1 MNQVDARS
9 IRSIR
14 RRLLMLLL
22 RSFGIVVFLTVVL
35 ILIAAG
41 AVITRNTGTNPF
53 YRSPTAII
61 LETYYL
67 GHGSWQGVEAVLE
80 ERTNTSIRALR
91 PDWERTI
98 LLDASE
104 KVILDHGSAISPLV
118 GLVYSPEKDEIGLPL
133 VINGSLVG
141 TLLTDRGTLPRPFQL
156 IFYLIG
162 PTAVISVLLGI
173 LTLIIGLL
181 LMRRMINPLSE
192 VIAAA
197 QTVSQGDLTAR
208 VPVHARH
215 DDISALSDHFNHMAD
230 ELERSDRQRRN
241 LLADIAH
248 ELRTPITILRGR
260 LEGILDGVYPPDE
273 AHIAPALEETYL
285 LERLVEDLR
294 LLALAE
300 ANQLRFELKP
310 LRLTE
315 LAKTTLGL
323 FSAQAGERNIN
334 LRLEADAD
342 LPEVM
347 VDPQR
352 FQQVIG
358 NLIDNALRYTS
369 EGSSIDVAI
378 HNRGTGVE
386 LSVADDGPGVP
397 EAELPYVFDRLW
409 RGEKSRARS
418 TGGVGLGLSI
428 ALPATAHHVDSRC
441 RYCYP
446 SKLKQLRGSFTQK
459 IKNGVLMGEDNWG
472 LLG

>member
-1 MNQVDARS
+1 MNQADANS
-9 IRSIR
+9 IQSIR
-14 RRLLMLLL
+14 RRLLLLLL
-22 RSFGIVVFLTVVL
+22 RAFGIVVFLTVLL
-35 ILIAAG
+35 ILIVAAI
-41 AVITRNTGTNPF
+41 VIARNTGTNPF
-53 YRSPTAII
+53 VRTPTSII

-91 PDWERTI
+91 PDWNRTI
-98 LLDASE
+98 LVDANG
-104 KVILDHGSAISPLV
+104 KVVLDHGSVNSPLV
-118 GLVYSPEKDEIGLPL
+118 GTQYTPSTNETGQVLS
-133 VINGSLVG
+133 INGVLIG
-141 TLLTDRGTLPRPFQL
+141 RIWMDRGTPPRVVQL
-156 IFYLIG
+156 IFTLIG

-197 QTVSQGDLTAR
+197 QAVSQGDLTAR
-208 VPVHARH
+208 VPVHTRN
-215 DDISALSDHFNHMAD
+215 DDLSALSDHFNRMAD
-230 ELERSDRQRRN
+230 ELERSDIQRRN
-241 LLADIAH
+241 LFADIAH

-300 ANQLRFELKP
+300 ANQLRFEMKP
-310 LRLTE
+310 VKLSE
-315 LAKTTLGL
+315 LAETILGL
-323 FSAQAGERNIN
+323 FSAQAGERNIS
-334 LRLEADAD
+334 LHLEAEPE

-358 NLIDNALRYTS
+358 NLIDNALRFTP
-369 EGSSIDVAI
+369 EGSSIDLTI
-378 HNRGTGVE
+378 RRQENDVE
-386 LSVADDGPGVP
+386 LIVADSGPGIP
-397 EAELPYVFDRLW
+397 EDELTHIFDRFW

-418 TGGVGLGLSI
+418 TGGAGLGLSI
-428 ALPATAHHVDSRC
+428 ARQLVEAQGGKITAQNRSPRGFEVQITLPVNEA
-441 RYCYP
+441 
-446 SKLKQLRGSFTQK
+446 
-459 IKNGVLMGEDNWG
+459 
-472 LLG
+472 

>member
-1 MNQVDARS
+1 MKRVDAQS
-9 IRSIR
+9 IQSIR

-22 RSFGIVVFLTVVL
+22 RAFGIVVFLTVLL
-35 ILIAAG
+35 ILIVAA
-41 AVITRNTGTNPF
+41 AVIARNTGSNPF
-53 YRSPTAII
+53 YRSPSAII

-98 LLDASE
+98 LLDADGR
-104 KVILDHGSAISPLV
+104 VILDHGSIISPIV
-118 GLVYSPEKDEIGLPL
+118 GSLFTPQSDEIAQPL
-133 VINGSLVG
+133 TLNDALIG
-141 TLLTDRGTLPRPFQL
+141 TLILDRGTPPRVLQL
-156 IFYLIG
+156 IFTLIG

-197 QTVSQGDLTAR
+197 QAVSQGDLTAR
-208 VPVHARH
+208 VPVHARN
-215 DDISALSDHFNHMAD
+215 DDLSALSDHFNHMAD
-230 ELERSDRQRRN
+230 ELERSDIQRRD
-241 LLADIAH
+241 LFADIAH

-300 ANQLRFELKP
+300 ANQLRFEMKP
-310 LRLTE
+310 VKLSE
-315 LAKTTLGL
+315 LAETILGL
-323 FSAQAGERNIN
+323 FSAQAGERHVS
-334 LRLEADAD
+334 LHLEAEPD

-358 NLIDNALRYTS
+358 NLIDNALRFTP
-369 EGSSIDVAI
+369 EGSSIDLTI
-378 HNRGTGVE
+378 QRQEKNIE
-386 LSVADDGPGVP
+386 LTVADGGPGIP
-397 EAELPYVFDRLW
+397 EDELTHIFDRFW

-418 TGGVGLGLSI
+418 TGGAGLGLSI
-428 ALPATAHHVDSRC
+428 ARQLVEAQGGKITARNRSPNGFEVQITLPVNES
-441 RYCYP
+441 
-446 SKLKQLRGSFTQK
+446 
-459 IKNGVLMGEDNWG
+459 
-472 LLG
+472 

>member
-1 MNQVDARS
+1 MNQVEALS
-9 IRSIR
+9 TRSIR

-22 RSFGIVVFLTVVL
+22 RAFGTVVFLTVSF
-35 ILIAAG
+35 ILIVS
-41 AVITRNTGTNPF
+41 AVVIARNTGTNPF

-91 PDWERTI
+91 PDWDRTI
-98 LLDASE
+98 LLDADG
-104 KVILDHGSAISPLV
+104 KVVLDHGLADSPLV
-118 GLVYSPEKDEIGLPL
+118 GTVFTPRANEIGQPL
-133 VINGSLVG
+133 TINGSLVG
-141 TLLTDRGTLPRPFQL
+141 MILVDRGTPPRVVQL
-156 IFYLIG
+156 IYTLIG
-162 PTAVISVLLGI
+162 PTAIISVLLGI

-197 QTVSQGDLTAR
+197 QAVSQGDLTAR
-208 VPVHARH
+208 VPVHAQK
-215 DDISALSDHFNHMAD
+215 DDLSALSDHFNHMAD
-230 ELERSDRQRRN
+230 ELERSDTQRRN
-241 LLADIAH
+241 LFADIAH

-310 LRLTE
+310 VRLSELTE
-315 LAKTTLGL
+315 TTLGL
-323 FSAQAGERNIN
+323 FSAQAAEKNIN
-334 LRLEADAD
+334 LQLEAAPD

-358 NLIDNALRYTS
+358 NLIDNALRYAP
-369 EGSSIDVAI
+369 EDSSINLSI
-378 HNRGTGVE
+378 KHLENIIE
-386 LSVADDGPGVP
+386 LTVGDRGPGIP
-397 EAELPYVFDRLW
+397 EDELAHVFNRFW

-418 TGGVGLGLSI
+418 TGGAGLGLSI
-428 ALPATAHHVDSRC
+428 ARQLVEAQGGKITARNRSPRGFEVQITLPVNE
-441 RYCYP
+441 P
-446 SKLKQLRGSFTQK
+446 
-459 IKNGVLMGEDNWG
+459 
-472 LLG
+472 

>member
-1 MNQVDARS
+1 MNQVDAQS

-22 RSFGIVVFLTVVL
+22 RAFGIVVFLIVL
-35 ILIAAG
+35 FILLVTAIVIA
-41 AVITRNTGTNPF
+41 RNTGTNPF

-91 PDWERTI
+91 PDWERNI
-98 LLDASE
+98 LLDANG
-104 KVILDHGSAISPLV
+104 KVILDHGSATSALV
-118 GLVYSPEKDEIGLPL
+118 GSLFTPQPDEIGQPL
-133 VINGSLVG
+133 TINGVLVG
-141 TLLTDRGTLPRPFQL
+141 TLFIDRGTPPRVLQL
-156 IFYLIG
+156 IFALIG

-197 QTVSQGDLTAR
+197 QAVSQGDLTAR
-208 VPVHARH
+208 VPVNARN
-215 DDISALSDHFNHMAD
+215 DDLSALSDHFNHMAD
-230 ELERSDRQRRN
+230 ELERSDIQRRN
-241 LLADIAH
+241 LFADIAH

-300 ANQLRFELKP
+300 ANQLRFEMEPVSLSA
-310 LRLTE
+310 LTE
-315 LAKTTLGL
+315 TILGL
-323 FSAQAGERNIN
+323 FSAQAGEKNVS
-334 LRLEADAD
+334 LHLDAEPE

-347 VDPQR
+347 MDPQR
-352 FQQVIG
+352 FQQVVG
-358 NLIDNALRYTS
+358 NLIDNALRYTP
-369 EGSSIDVAI
+369 EGSSIALSI
-378 HNRGTGVE
+378 HRQAKTVNLT
-386 LSVADDGPGVP
+386 VADEGPGIP
-397 EAELPYVFDRLW
+397 EDELPHIFDRFW

-418 TGGVGLGLSI
+418 TGGAGLGLSI
-428 ALPATAHHVDSRC
+428 ARQLVEAQGGKIIARNRPPHGVEVQITLPVDGTEG
-441 RYCYP
+441 
-446 SKLKQLRGSFTQK
+446 RG
-459 IKNGVLMGEDNWG
+459 
-472 LLG
+472 